1 MMEGRRYS
9 DGLHQALEAKEAVP
23 IQAENQTL
31 ASITFQNYFRLYKK
45 LAGMTGTAAT
55 EAAEFA
61 EIYRLGVVEIPTHRA
76 DGPQGRGRRGL
87 PHRAREERGHR
98 RGDPGRAQAKAQP
111 VLVGTVSIEKSEHLS
126 DLLKAKG
133 VPPSG
138 AQRPL
143 PRAGGAHHRAGRP
156 DRRGDHRHQHGGPRH
171 RHPAR
176 RQRRHADRAG
186 AAARGARGAEG
197 RGDPGRGRGRAA
209 ARAATPAACSS
220 SAPSGTRAAA
230 STTSCA
236 AAPAARAIPAAPS
249 SS

>member
-1 MMEGRRYS
+1 MT
-9 DGLHQALEAKEAVP
+9 

-76 DGPQGRGRRGL
+76 MVRKDEDDEVYRT
-87 PHRAREERGHR
+87 AREKNDAIIEEI
-98 RGDPGRAQAKAQP
+98 QAAHKKGQP

-126 DLLKAKG
+126 EPAQG
-133 VPPSG
+133 QGHAASG
-138 AQRPL
+138 AERPL

-156 DRRGDHRHQHGGPRH
+156 DGRGDHRHQHGRPRH

-176 RQRRHADRAG
+176 RQRRHAHRAG
-186 AAARGARGAEG
+186 AAARGARRGQG
-197 RGDPGRGRGRAA
+197 RGHPGRGRGRAA
-209 ARAATPAACSS
+209 AGAATPAACSS
-220 SAPSGTRAAA
+220 SAPSATRAAA

-236 AAPAARAIPAAPS
+236 AAPAARAIPAARS